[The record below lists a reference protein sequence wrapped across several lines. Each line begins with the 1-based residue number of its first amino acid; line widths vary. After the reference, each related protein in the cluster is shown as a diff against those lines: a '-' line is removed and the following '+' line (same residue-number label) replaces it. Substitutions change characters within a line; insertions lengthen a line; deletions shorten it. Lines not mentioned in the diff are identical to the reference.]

1 MWPLASNADWKVF
14 ATFMVSNVSESV
26 GYLKKKKKNCFCDI
40 CTQMCVMCLD
50 DIRLLPGK
58 TALKY
63 MTWLM
68 LVSSDYYILIFSAQ
82 FGEERPS

>member
-1 MWPLASNADWKVF
+1 
-14 ATFMVSNVSESV
+14 
-26 GYLKKKKKNCFCDI
+26 
-40 CTQMCVMCLD
+40 MCLD